1 MVEIYFMV
9 LHIFYTLTSVCTHMG
24 KRMSLRI
31 WATNCSCHTTR
42 VPCFWR
48 FHNNLAHLCVA
59 VVLPPICRAR
69 GEQMFPRVLP
79 PLALVMRC
87 LCRVS
92 HMQHTWLRLHLS
104 KYFEATGPW
113 FQWLFLD
120 NTLPT
125 FKSKRS
131 STAPETVCIP
141 LETSS
146 KPIVIN

>member
-59 VVLPPICRAR
+59 IVLPPICRAR

-79 PLALVMRC
+79 PLALVMQC

-92 HMQHTWLRLHLS
+92 HMQHTWFASASFKVFRS
-104 KYFEATGPW
+104 NWPMVSVTIPRQYAIV
-113 FQWLFLD
+113 FQIKKVKRCSWDSLY
-120 NTLPT
+120 PT
-125 FKSKRS
+125 RN
-131 STAPETVCIP
+131 
-141 LETSS
+141 
-146 KPIVIN
+146 IV